1 MMAPNAKETLL
12 EIERRFINSFLDIL
26 ILLILHSQGGE
37 LSGYDIIKH
46 LQADYGFLVS
56 PGTVYS
62 CLSYMERDG
71 LLRGTQNG
79 KKRVYFLTEEGTKTA
94 QTILDARDKFIN
106 FISIILHTSCNVN
119 LLSPQLSI
127 PFSSKESLPDA

>member
-1 MMAPNAKETLL
+1 MAPNAKETLL
-12 EIERRFINSFLDIL
+12 EIERRFVNSFLDIL
-26 ILLILHSQGGE
+26 ILLTLYSQGGE
-37 LSGYDIIKH
+37 LGGYDIIKH

-62 CLSYMERDG
+62 CLYYMERDG
-71 LLRGTQNG
+71 LLRGAQHG

-94 QTILDARDKFIN
+94 RIILEARDKFIN
-106 FISIILHTSCNVN
+106 FISMTLHKSCNVN

-127 PFSSKESLPDA
+127 PFSSRESLPDA

>member
-1 MMAPNAKETLL
+1 MAPNAKETLL

-26 ILLILHSQGGE
+26 ILLTLYSQGGE
-37 LSGYDIIKH
+37 LGGYDIIKH

-62 CLSYMERDG
+62 CLYYMERDG
-71 LLRGTQNG
+71 LLRGAQNG

-94 QTILDARDKFIN
+94 RIILDVREKLIN
-106 FISIILHTSCNVN
+106 FISMVLHKKCNVN
-119 LLSPQLSI
+119 LLSLQLSI